1 VVGKSC
7 VFLASA
13 KALNLATIIQTASI
27 YPFYFS
33 ELYKL
38 LREIYKGIFL
48 ALLKQSKSVNKKSF
62 LAGRGF
68 FKSVHSDVSNSNTFI
83 NIVGLFIFAGKREI
97 LNHNPGGQRLRH
109 VYFFLPTRKMT

>member
-1 VVGKSC
+1 MNNKYICFEVIFSLCSKCCTVRRRVVGKSC

-48 ALLKQSKSVNKKSF
+48 ALLKQSKKW
-62 LAGRGF
+62 
-68 FKSVHSDVSNSNTFI
+68 
-83 NIVGLFIFAGKREI
+83 
-97 LNHNPGGQRLRH
+97 
-109 VYFFLPTRKMT
+109 